1 MAIISLVG
9 KQMKNLVGVA
19 GKMFTSLAEAG
30 ISIEIISQGASEIN
44 ISCVVSEEYA
54 LNALKAIHER
64 LLDVDP
70 SVELPN
76 LNAATI
82 EE

>member
-44 ISCVVSEEYA
+44 ISCVVEEKYA

-70 SVELPN
+70 SVELIN
-76 LNAATI
+76 LNSATI
-82 EE
+82 E